1 VRFLRLAAASIFLF
15 FASTSFLAAESGSQ
29 VCVLFLASTPIGA
42 DVLHNG
48 QALDT
53 LTPLLLRDLP
63 PGRHTFEVR
72 KEGYS
77 YRMVDVTLEAGEV
90 RSVTVNLG
98 GEYLLPSFPEEGRVV
113 IRGTEEPAGDRLFQL
128 PQGTYRMRRARD
140 GTLEIEPRYPSQGWL
155 TGLNVAVPLSL
166 AFSGV
171 LTAHDLVY
179 PKRNA
184 LQITP
189 DFSLSPATLSAYAV
203 SLTLIGL
210 DITLHVLK
218 ARFLRSFTYSAVP
231 ARETFY
237 KAREY
242 FERAESL
249 LSLGQLEEAQ
259 RFYTVVLEQYRDSP
273 LYPEALFKIARIH
286 ALSGDETLAAMELE
300 LLVGRYPTVDLYDKA
315 RKTLADLALA
325 RGEFA
330 GSLEELE
337 TMVFADAMFV
347 PEEIDQY
354 RAEILAAWSAADPA
368 VLRRVAEAYRRL
380 IDRYPESEELPLYR
394 FQLALYLYEDGR
406 AEEAAAQLEMIDPR
420 LLEPFLADRVRDLA
434 EAIRRER

>member
-1 VRFLRLAAASIFLF
+1 MLAAY
-15 FASTSFLAAESGSQ
+15 
-29 VCVLFLASTPIGA
+29 LFLASLLQAQPEGAVLFLSSSPIGA

-63 PGRHTFEVR
+63 SGRHTFEVR
-72 KEGYS
+72 KQGYS

-90 RSVTVNLG
+90 KSVTVNLG

-113 IRGTEEPAGDRLFQL
+113 IRGTEEAAGDRLFQL
-128 PQGTYRMRRARD
+128 PQGTYRMRRTKD
-140 GTLEIEPRYPSQGWL
+140 GTLQIEPRYPSQGWL
-155 TGLNVAVPLSL
+155 TGLNVAVPLAL

-171 LTAHDLVY
+171 LTAHDLAF

-184 LQITP
+184 LQVAP
-189 DFSLSPATLSAYAV
+189 DFSLSPATLSAYGV

-210 DITLHVLK
+210 DITLHILR
-218 ARFLRSFTYSAVP
+218 ARFLKSFAYSAVP

-242 FERAESL
+242 FDRAESL

-259 RFYTVVLEQYRDSP
+259 RFYTVVLEQHRDSP

-286 ALSGDETLAAMELE
+286 ALSGDETLAAMELQ
-300 LLVGRYPTVDLYDKA
+300 LLVGRYPTVDLYDRA

-330 GSLEELE
+330 GSLEELGA
-337 TMVFADAMFV
+337 MVLADPMFV

-354 RAEILAAWSAADPA
+354 RAEVLAAWSAADPD
-368 VLRRVAEAYRRL
+368 VLPRVAEAYRRL
-380 IDRYPESEELPLYR
+380 IDRYPDSEELPLYR
-394 FQLALYLYEDGR
+394 FQLALYLYEGGR
-406 AEEAAAQLEMIDPR
+406 VQEAAAQLDLIDPSR
-420 LLEPFLADRVRDLA
+420 LEPFLADRVRDLA
-434 EAIRRER
+434 EEIQRER